1 MMKCEEVSKELIAYL
16 DRRANS
22 AERRDVEEHLLACGS
37 CRTRA
42 AEFRKLWSVLDEV
55 PVDEPSFGF
64 DARLRQRIAAEPKP
78 RWFQWLVPQP
88 RLAFSMALLLALSVW
103 IAKLPPPKNS
113 SSFASAPSE
122 DEQFQMIEH
131 LGVLENYDLL
141 SKSDVLAEVPSTPA
155 PQSDQQPNQESPDDG
170 GGSL

>member
-1 MMKCEEVSKELIAYL
+1 MKCEDVSKELIAYL

-22 AERRDVEEHLLACGS
+22 AERQDAEQHLLACER

-42 AEFRKLWSVLDEV
+42 NEFRKLWAVLDEV
-55 PVDEPSFGF
+55 PVHEPSFGF

-78 RWFQWLVPQP
+78 TWFRWLVPQP

-103 IAKLPPPKNS
+103 VARFPQQAKTG
-113 SSFASAPSE
+113 SFASAPSA

-141 SKSDVLAEVPSTPA
+141 SKSDVLAEVPSAPA
-155 PQSDQQPNQESPDDG
+155 PQPDDQQKQQAPEDG